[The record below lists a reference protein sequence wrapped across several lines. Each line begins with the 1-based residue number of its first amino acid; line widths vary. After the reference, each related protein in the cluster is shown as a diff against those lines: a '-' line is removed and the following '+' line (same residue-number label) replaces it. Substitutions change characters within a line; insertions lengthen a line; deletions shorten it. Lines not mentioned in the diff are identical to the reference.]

1 VPSQAVLHA
10 GNYITMP
17 EEPAQITS
25 ISAIPRVHL
34 SNAFSAL
41 EYDLVLDL
49 KCVSGTMLTIGL
61 SQDVVYR
68 LLDCNNI
75 SMQ

>member
-25 ISAIPRVHL
+25 ISAIPHVHL
-34 SNAFSAL
+34 SNASSAL
-41 EYDLVLDL
+41 EHDLVFASA
-49 KCVSGTMLTIGL
+49 CVLGAMLTIGL
-61 SQDVVYR
+61 SQDVVYC
-68 LLDCNNI
+68 LFDCNNI